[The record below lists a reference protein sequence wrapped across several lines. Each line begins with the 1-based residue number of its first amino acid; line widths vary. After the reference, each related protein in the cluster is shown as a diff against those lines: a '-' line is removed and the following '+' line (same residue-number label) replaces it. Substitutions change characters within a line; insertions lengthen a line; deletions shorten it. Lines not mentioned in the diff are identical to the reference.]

1 MLLCCC
7 LKALTIAQESA
18 SLCAD
23 GCCLCV
29 QTLRTSGGSTS
40 SGYSCAGAAGTLYVL
55 NGTASSLTFDNG
67 GGSSAS
73 STCTPFPT
81 DLNGVQLSFLNI
93 SGRTCLDLRQ
103 AASYNDVRAYELDL
117 DVNSKITGDSVVID
131 TSNASLRGS
140 IAASS
145 ALWLHNAQSGA
156 GAVTAYSGSIITC
169 SSCTMRMTLAGSDV
183 WMHGTITASVAEVR
197 GLQSITHT
205 GSLSV
210 LGSQLMVEAGTA
222 SMGGAVTCSGSACSI
237 LVSVNGTRTSIG
249 GTVTCSGAACSVLVS
264 VPGTLEIGGAVSCT
278 NGKSSLSMRSGGS
291 LLSTGTIS
299 CLGNSQCLV
308 DLAIGGSAQLEGVTR
323 GSDIRMV
330 VADGL
335 EVLGRVSTDEQG
347 YIEYLGDGK
356 GARSSWSTSYTYSSF
371 RVSGSGGGHGGDGAS
386 SCYRYSS
393 SYGSIPSGISCA

>member
-7 LKALTIAQESA
+7 WKALTIVQESA

-81 DLNGVQLSFLNI
+81 DLNGVQLSSLNV

-103 AASYNDVRAYELDL
+103 AGSYNDVRAYELDL

-140 IAASS
+140 ITASS

-156 GAVTAYSGSIITC
+156 GTVTAFSGSTITC
-169 SSCTMRMTLAGSDV
+169 SSCTMRMTLAGSNV
-183 WMHGTITASVAEVR
+183 RMHGAITATVAEVR
-197 GLQSITHT
+197 GLQSISHT
-205 GSLSV
+205 GSLRV
-210 LGSQLMVEAGTA
+210 MGSQLMVEAGTA
-222 SMGGAVTCSGSACSI
+222 SMGG
-237 LVSVNGTRTSIG
+237 
-249 GTVTCSGAACSVLVS
+249 TVTCSGAACSSLVS
-264 VPGTLEIGGAVSCT
+264 VNGTLEVGGAVSCT
-278 NGKSSLSMRSGGS
+278 NGKCRLSMRCGGS
-291 LLSTGTIS
+291 LRSTGTIS
-299 CLGNSQCLV
+299 CSGNSQCLI
-308 DLAIGGSAQLEGVTR
+308 DLAIGGSAQLGGSTR
-323 GSDIRMV
+323 GSDIRIV
-330 VADGL
+330 AADGL
-335 EVLGRVSTDEQG
+335 EVLGRVATDEQG